1 MGNLF
6 LISFKSYQMK
16 YLALIA
22 LVSASGNEQLAADA
36 AAKLK
41 QAMDLLKQIENGG
54 FAVRVQFNGH
64 VAACHKTLRSKVEA
78 IEADGERLL
87 HDGNK
92 RMLRKMK
99 GDDEYFFGQYRL
111 PAGSTVPYKRAGD
124 VIYKQTSRLYD
135 IFDNM
140 EQDRSVEDGHYN
152 ATAAEWA
159 EYKRIIAWL
168 GDITHRYRGQPEQEK
183 IANQMADTMDF
194 FWQLNDVC
202 SFDVPADKGVSG
214 MFEDE

>member
-92 RMLRKMK
+92 R
-99 GDDEYFFGQYRL
+99 
-111 PAGSTVPYKRAGD
+111 AGD
-124 VIYKQTSRLYD
+124 VIGKQTSRLYD

-140 EQDRSVEDGHYN
+140 EQDRSVEDGHYV
-152 ATAAEWA
+152 ATDAEWA